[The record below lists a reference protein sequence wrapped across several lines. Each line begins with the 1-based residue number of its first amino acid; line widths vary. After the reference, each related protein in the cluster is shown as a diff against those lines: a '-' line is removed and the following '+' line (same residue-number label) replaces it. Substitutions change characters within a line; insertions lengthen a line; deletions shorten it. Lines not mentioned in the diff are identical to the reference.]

1 MLKSVTFTIEIN
13 EVAIIASKIDELTH
27 FSLFTSWLDPFYW
40 VRPEAVL
47 RLWIDYLTL
56 MSTCSSFKHVIQFK

>member
-27 FSLFTSWLDPFYW
+27 FSLFTS
-40 VRPEAVL
+40 
-47 RLWIDYLTL
+47 
-56 MSTCSSFKHVIQFK
+56 